1 MSYEFRLGRGI
12 KADALQSGD
21 FSILAEEL
29 VERMGPQQEFH
40 MIGREAELQAKLQ
53 SALGQSYEVAIDES
67 YPKAIPDSPH
77 GRVVVRMVDSDVARP
92 AVI

>member
-1 MSYEFRLGRGI
+1 
-12 KADALQSGD
+12 
-21 FSILAEEL
+21 
-29 VERMGPQQEFH
+29 